1 MLGKSFTPNHT
12 KLTSSKG
19 AFLATLGTGTV
30 RPKGCQWK
38 VSLPFSSSLS
48 TLMLM
53 QLHLHCRMQ
62 SLSNRG
68 ASQTKKAE
76 AFCKPDETFVTLLT
90 WPNSMN
96 ILVDLGLINNPQKER
111 LKKVMIGHG
120 QQRHAWVI
128 HHQGLF
134 SMLNDGCQRWLF
146 RLVMPDLGAFGGA
159 NGTKGI
165 HFACM
170 LMSLFG
176 LRDTVPSVWVVWQ

>member
-1 MLGKSFTPNHT
+1 
-12 KLTSSKG
+12 
-19 AFLATLGTGTV
+19 
-30 RPKGCQWK
+30 
-38 VSLPFSSSLS
+38 
-48 TLMLM
+48 MLM
-53 QLHLHCRMQ
+53 QLQLHFRGLQ
-62 SLSNRG
+62 SLSNYRG

-96 ILVDLGLINNPQKER
+96 ILVDLGLINNLQKER

-134 SMLNDGCQRWLF
+134 SVLNDGCQRWRF
-146 RLVMPDLGAFGGA
+146 RLVMPHLGA

-170 LMSLFG
+170 LMSFFS
-176 LRDTVPSVWVVWQ
+176 LRDAVPGVWVGAVATILELMARLGLLVL